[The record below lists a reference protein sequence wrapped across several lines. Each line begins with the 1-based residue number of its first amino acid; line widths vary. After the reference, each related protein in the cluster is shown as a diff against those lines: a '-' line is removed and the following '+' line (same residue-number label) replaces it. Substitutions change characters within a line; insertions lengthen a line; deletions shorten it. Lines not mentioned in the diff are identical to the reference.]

1 MAERAT
7 LGDPRVAGPR
17 IAGPRIAG
25 LRPGRPFIHRVGVI
39 GGRPE
44 HFDARGLPAGLAID
58 ARSGVISGRCSVVG
72 RQRVDLTCTTDVG
85 LATGVLTLVVGDR
98 IALTPPM
105 GWNSWNAF
113 GPELD
118 EDRIRRAAEALIR
131 TGLADH
137 GFTTVNLDDGW
148 QGGRDRFGR
157 PVAHDGFGDP
167 RRLTDDLH
175 ASGLRVGIYSSPG
188 PLTCAGFAGSAGH
201 ETIDAATW
209 AAWGFDYLKYD
220 WCSYRPPGW
229 TDGAPID
236 RPGRMAPYRTMRA
249 ALDAVD
255 RDIVYSLCQYG
266 RDEVWRWGGRVG
278 GDLWRT
284 TGDIEDTW
292 ASVAG
297 IGFGQ
302 AGLDGFAGRGRWNDP
317 DMLVLGVVGWGTAT
331 ARQTRLSADEQ
342 RTHLT
347 LWCLLAAP
355 LLLGCDLDR
364 MDASTLELLTNDEV
378 LAVDQDPLGRQGS
391 RAWSAGSSEAWLRP
405 LIGRRWALGLFNRGD
420 ADADVGVSWAD
431 VGLPKGARL
440 AIRDLWAR
448 RDLGIGDG
456 WSTRL
461 PAHGSAL
468 LRLEDTGRRWR

>member
-1 MAERAT
+1 
-7 LGDPRVAGPR
+7 VADH
-17 IAGPRIAG
+17 IALAGPRIAG
-25 LRPGRPFIHRVGVI
+25 LRPGRPFIHRVGVV
-39 GGRPE
+39 GDR
-44 HFDARGLPAGLAID
+44 ARRFAAEGLPAGLAID
-58 ARSGVISGRCSVVG
+58 PRTGVIGGRTAGRGRHRVRLSVE
-72 RQRVDLTCTTDVG
+72 TDRG
-85 LATGVLTLVVGDR
+85 AAAGTLTLEVGAR

-118 EDRIRRAAEALIR
+118 EDRVRRAAEGLVSS
-131 TGLADH
+131 GLAEH

-157 PVAHDGFGDP
+157 PVAHEGFGDL

-175 ASGLRVGIYSSPG
+175 ALGLRVGIYSSPG

-201 ETIDAATW
+201 EAIDAATW
-209 AAWGFDYLKYD
+209 ADWGVDFLKYD

-229 TDGAPID
+229 TDGRSIG
-236 RPGRMAPYRTMRA
+236 RPERMAPYRVMRA
-249 ALDAVD
+249 ALDGVD

-292 ASVAG
+292 DSMAG

-302 AGLDGFAGRGRWNDP
+302 AGLERFAGPGRWNDP

-331 ARQTRLSADEQ
+331 ARPTRLTPDEQ
-342 RTHLT
+342 RTHMT

-364 MDASTLELLTNDEV
+364 LDESTLELLTNDEV
-378 LAVDQDPLGRQGS
+378 LEVDQDPLGRGAS
-391 RAWSAGSSEAWLRP
+391 RVRADGEREVWLRP
-405 LIGRRWALGLFNRGD
+405 LTGRRWAVGLFNRGD
-420 ADADVGVSWAD
+420 REAEVGVDWAEL
-431 VGLPKGARL
+431 GLPADSTL
-440 AIRDLWAR
+440 AIRDLWTR
-448 RDLGIGDG
+448 RELGAADG
-456 WSTRL
+456 WSVRL

-468 LRLEDTGRRWR
+468 LRLERPGR